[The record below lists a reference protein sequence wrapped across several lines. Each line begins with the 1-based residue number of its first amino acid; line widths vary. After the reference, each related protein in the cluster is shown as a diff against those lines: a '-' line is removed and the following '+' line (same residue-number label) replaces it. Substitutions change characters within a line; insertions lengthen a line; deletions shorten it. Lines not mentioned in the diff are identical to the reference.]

1 MIDYRDLT
9 YDELQNYL
17 VKIGEKKFRAKQI
30 FKWIHRGV
38 EEFHE
43 MTDLSIALRE
53 KLMDNGYICNMEV
66 ETKQESANDG
76 TVKYLMHLKDG
87 NLIECVLMRYS
98 YGNSICISTQAGCSM
113 GCSFCASTIGG
124 KNRDLTGGEMI
135 GQVLKVQRAADVK
148 ISNIVL
154 MGSGEPLDNLEN
166 VLRLFNIINHP
177 EGINIG
183 MRHITLST
191 CGLVPEILN
200 LADMKLQITL
210 AISLHA
216 PNDEI
221 RKGLMPIANKYSYDE
236 LINACNYYTE
246 KTNKRITFEYA
257 LIDEVNDRL
266 EHAKELSMR
275 LKGLLCHVNLIPIN
289 KVRERKYEKSHKTR
303 IEEFKQVLLLN
314 GIETTVRRE
323 LGSDI
328 DAACGQLR
336 RSYRTES

>member
-1 MIDYRDLT
+1 MDYRDLT
-9 YDELQNYL
+9 FEELEEYL

-30 FKWIHRGV
+30 YKWIHRGA
-38 EEFHE
+38 EEFDE
-43 MTDLSIALRE
+43 MTDLSINLRE
-53 KLMDNGYICNMEV
+53 KMKENGYIKNMEI
-66 ETKQESANDG
+66 ETKQESAYDG
-76 TVKYLMHLKDG
+76 TVKYLMHLRDG

-124 KNRDLTGGEMI
+124 KNRDITAGEML
-135 GQVLKVQRAADVK
+135 GQILKVQRDTNAL

-154 MGSGEPLDNLEN
+154 MGTGEPLDNIKN
-166 VLRLFNIINHP
+166 VLRFFKVVNHP

-191 CGLVPEILN
+191 CGLVPEIIN
-200 LADMKLQITL
+200 LADMDLQITL

-221 RKGLMPIANKYSYDE
+221 RKKLMPIANKYSYEE
-236 LINACNYYTE
+236 LIDACKYYIE

-257 LIDEVNDRL
+257 LIDGVNDGL
-266 EHAKELSMR
+266 DQAKELSKR

-289 KVRERKYEKSHKTR
+289 KVKERSYEKSQKSS
-303 IEEFKQVLLLN
+303 IEKFKEILQAG

-336 RSYRTES
+336 RSYSTAN

>member
-66 ETKQESANDG
+66 ETKQESVNDG